1 MDSTKATTSNM
12 TGKAPSVNPK
22 NPYGSNPKKTNAP
35 KPPNPKVNVALPPHD
50 AQNDPDSMFKGGF
63 LADVYSENPVRSD
76 GMGRVVTRFPPEPN
90 GFLHLGHTKAIM
102 INFGFARFHGGDCYL
117 RFDDTNPTGEEE
129 KYFVAIEEMI
139 NWLGFK
145 PVKVTH
151 SSDNFDRLYEL
162 AEDLINKNGA
172 YVCHCTKEEVV
183 AQRGG
188 GKGKARYACPHRDR
202 PNSESL
208 TEFRAMRDGKYAPR
222 EAVLR
227 MKQNL
232 EDNNPQMWDLTA
244 YRVLDEKHK
253 HHRTG
258 NKWRIYPT
266 YDFTHCLCDSFEGVT
281 HSLCTTEFELSRVS
295 YGWLC
300 DKVAV
305 YKPMQ
310 REFGRLR
317 ISGTV
322 LSKRKILALIENN
335 HAILSFVNELG
346 VTKAET
352 TIDTKRFEQCIRR
365 YLEVT
370 VPRLML
376 VLDPIPVVID
386 NIPEDYIE
394 MVELPLS
401 KDPASG
407 VHTVPFTRTVYIERS
422 DFRESASKD
431 FFRLA
436 PGTSVGLL
444 KVPYPITATRFE
456 TDPETGVVTL
466 VHARYE
472 KPDEGTTFKKPKRYL
487 HPLGCKMPFK
497 EQPRQSYSPGLQPL
511 FKSDDP
517 NTRPDGFLSDVN
529 PRSEEIFPN
538 AMIETGIEEIKR
550 TAPWPRPRE
559 GHNEAAPGITPPET
573 VRFQGMRVAY
583 FCLDRDS
590 SEANLVLN
598 RIRMVKGEADRVMGR
613 EVVNIAPAVG
623 VRFQIVRRLPALKRV
638 WSKLKYTSKD
648 FVVIPSGWRAKAQT

>member
-1 MDSTKATTSNM
+1 MDSTKATASNM
-12 TGKAPSVNPK
+12 TGKALSANPK
-22 NPYGSNPKKTNAP
+22 NLNGSNPKKDNAA
-35 KPPNPKVNVALPPHD
+35 KPPNPKGKATAPSPNTL
-50 AQNDPDSMFKGGF
+50 NDPDSMFKGGF
-63 LADVYSENPVRSD
+63 LAEVYSENPVRT
-76 GMGRVVTRFPPEPN
+76 GGIGRVVTRFPPEPN

-102 INFGFARFHGGDCYL
+102 INFGFAKFHGGDCYL

-139 NWLGFK
+139 KWLGFK

-162 AEDLINKNGA
+162 AEELINRNGA

-208 TEFRAMRDGKYAPR
+208 AEFRAMRDGKYQRR

-227 MKQNL
+227 MRQNL

-244 YRVLDEKHK
+244 YRVLDEKHR

-295 YGWLC
+295 YEWLC

-335 HAILSFVNELG
+335 HVRDWDDPRLYTLIALRRRGVPPESILGFVNELG

-365 YLEVT
+365 HLEVT

-376 VLDPIPVVID
+376 VLDPILVIIE

-394 MVELPLS
+394 MVELPFS
-401 KDPASG
+401 KDPAYG
-407 VHTVPFTRTVYIERS
+407 VHTVPFTRTVYIERG

-444 KVPYPITATRFE
+444 KVPYPITATGFE
-456 TDPETGVVTL
+456 TDPETGLVTL

-472 KPDEGTTFKKPKRYL
+472 KPDEGTAFKKPK
-487 HPLGCKMPFK
+487 
-497 EQPRQSYSPGLQPL
+497 SYIHWVAKCPSKDSPVKATVRVFNPL

-517 NTRPDGFLSDVN
+517 DAHPEGFLSDIN

-550 TAPWPRPRE
+550 TAPWPRPRS
-559 GHNEAAPGITPPET
+559 GQNDVASATTSPET

-590 SEANLVLN
+590 TEKNLILN
-598 RIRMVKGEADRVMGR
+598 RIVS
-613 EVVNIAPAVG
+613 
-623 VRFQIVRRLPALKRV
+623 LKE
-638 WSKLKYTSKD
+638 D
-648 FVVIPSGWRAKAQT
+648 AKKA

>member
-1 MDSTKATTSNM
+1 M
-12 TGKAPSVNPK
+12 TGKSISINPK
-22 NPYGSNPKKTNAP
+22 NSNGSIPKKENAP
-35 KPPNPKVNVALPPHD
+35 NPPIPRGKAAAPSKHIP
-50 AQNDPDSMFKGGF
+50 NDIDSMFRGGF
-63 LADVYSENPVRSD
+63 LGDVYGENPVKSD
-76 GMGRVVTRFPPEPN
+76 GVGRVVTRFPPEPN
-90 GFLHLGHTKAIM
+90 GFLHLGHSKAIM

-129 KYFVAIEEMI
+129 KYFIAIQEMI

-162 AEDLINKNGA
+162 AEELINKNGA

-202 PNSESL
+202 PNAESL
-208 TEFRAMRDGKYAPR
+208 AEFRAMRDGKYKPR

-258 NKWRIYPT
+258 NKWTIYPT

-281 HSLCTTEFELSRVS
+281 HSLCSAEFELSRVS
-295 YGWLC
+295 YEWLC
-300 DKVAV
+300 DKLAV

-335 HAILSFVNELG
+335 HVRDWDDPRLYTLISLRRRGVPPEAILSFVNELG

-352 TIDTKRFEQCIRR
+352 TIDTRRFEQCIRR
-365 YLEVT
+365 YLEAT

-376 VLDPIPVVID
+376 VLDPIPVVIE
-386 NIPEDYIE
+386 NIPENYIE
-394 MVELPLS
+394 MVELPFS
-401 KDPASG
+401 KDPDFG
-407 VHTVPFTRTVYIERS
+407 VHTVPFTKTVYIERS
-422 DFRESASKD
+422 DFREAASKD

-436 PGTSVGLL
+436 LGTSVGLL
-444 KVPYPITATRFE
+444 KVPYPITATGFE
-456 TDPETGVVTL
+456 TDSATGLVTL

-472 KPDEGTTFKKPKRYL
+472 KPDGGTVFKKPK
-487 HPLGCKMPFK
+487 
-497 EQPRQSYSPGLQPL
+497 SYIHWVAECPSKNSPIKATVRAFNPL
-511 FKSDDP
+511 FMSDDP
-517 NTRPDGFLSDVN
+517 DALPGGFLSDIN
-529 PRSEEIFPN
+529 PRSEEVFPN

-550 TAPWPRPRE
+550 TAPWPRPGE
-559 GHNEAAPGITPPET
+559 EKNEEASDNAPPET

-583 FCLDRDS
+583 FCVDRDS
-590 SEANLVLN
+590 TETNLVLN
-598 RIRMVKGEADRVMGR
+598 RI
-613 EVVNIAPAVG
+613 
-623 VRFQIVRRLPALKRV
+623 
-638 WSKLKYTSKD
+638 
-648 FVVIPSGWRAKAQT
+648 